1 MPTAPSDQTT
11 GSSDPEPAFSRAIAV
26 EEPGL
31 ARDLLARV
39 TGLSKN
45 AVKDCMIKGGVWRR
59 KNRRTTVRLRRATA
73 AVIPG
78 DHLEIHYDPH
88 LLALVPPEPEL
99 VFRNERYS
107 VWNKPAGTLAQ
118 GTLFADHCAMP
129 RLVQTRLDLKNE
141 PHPVHRLD
149 REALGLMLLA
159 RDADAAARLGALFR
173 NGLVEREYM
182 VVVAGRPSWTEME
195 SDAPLDG
202 RESKSMFRVL
212 QTDRPSDTALVAA
225 RIATGRRHQ
234 IRRHLAGLGYPV
246 LGDPRY
252 GRRNTCAHGLQLLAQ
267 SLAFICPFTKAPMS
281 WSLPPL
287 AFPLPA
293 VRRP

>member
-11 GSSDPEPAFSRAIAV
+11 GPSDPEPAFSRAIAV
-26 EEPGL
+26 ERPGL
-31 ARDLLARV
+31 ARDLLAHV

-45 AVKDCMIKGGVWRR
+45 AVKDCMMKGGVWRR
-59 KNRRTTVRLRRATA
+59 KNGRTAVRLRRATA

-78 DHLEIHYDPH
+78 DRLELHYDPR

-99 VFRNERYS
+99 VFRNARYS

-118 GTLFADHCAMP
+118 GTRFADHCAMP
-129 RLVQTRLDLKNE
+129 RLARTRLGLKAE

-149 REALGLMLLA
+149 REARGLMLLA
-159 RDADAAARLGALFR
+159 HDADAAARLGALFR
-173 NGLVEREYM
+173 DGLVKKEYM
-182 VVVAGRPSWTEME
+182 AVVAGRPSWTEME
-195 SDAPLDG
+195 TDAPLDG

-212 QTDRPSDTALVAA
+212 QTDRPSGTALVAA

-234 IRRHLAGLGYPV
+234 IRRHLAGLEYPV

-252 GRRNTCAHGLQLLAQ
+252 GQRNTCAHGLQLLAQ
-267 SLAFICPFTKAPMS
+267 NLTFICPFTGKSMS

-287 AFPLPA
+287 VFPLPA

>member
-11 GSSDPEPAFSRAIAV
+11 GPSGPEPAFSRAIAV
-26 EEPGL
+26 ERPGL
-31 ARDLLARV
+31 ARDLLAHV

-45 AVKDCMIKGGVWRR
+45 AVKDCMMKGGVWRR
-59 KNRRTTVRLRRATA
+59 KNGRTAVRLRRATA

-78 DHLEIHYDPH
+78 DRLEIHYDPR

-99 VFRNERYS
+99 VFRNARYS

-118 GTLFADHCAMP
+118 GTRFADHCAMP
-129 RLVQTRLDLKNE
+129 RLARTRLGLKAE

-149 REALGLMLLA
+149 QEARGLMLLA
-159 RDADAAARLGALFR
+159 HDADAAARLGALFR
-173 NGLVEREYM
+173 DGLVKKGYM
-182 VVVAGRPSWTEME
+182 AVVAGRPSWMEME
-195 SDAPLDG
+195 TDAPLDG
-202 RESKSMFRVL
+202 KESKSMFRVL
-212 QTDRPSDTALVAA
+212 QTDRPSGTALVAA

-252 GRRNTCAHGLQLLAQ
+252 GQRNTCAHGLQLLAQ
-267 SLAFICPFTKAPMS
+267 NLTFICPFTGKSMS

-287 AFPLPA
+287 VFPLPA

>member
-11 GSSDPEPAFSRAIAV
+11 GPSGPEPAFSRAIAV
-26 EEPGL
+26 ERPGL
-31 ARDLLARV
+31 ARDLLAHV

-45 AVKDCMIKGGVWRR
+45 AVKDCMMKGGVWRR
-59 KNRRTTVRLRRATA
+59 KNGRTAVRLRRATA

-78 DHLEIHYDPH
+78 DRLEIHYDPR

-99 VFRNERYS
+99 VFRNARYS

-118 GTLFADHCAMP
+118 GTRFADHCAMP
-129 RLVQTRLDLKNE
+129 RLARTRLGLKAE

-149 REALGLMLLA
+149 QEARGLMLLA
-159 RDADAAARLGALFR
+159 HDADAAARLGALFR
-173 NGLVEREYM
+173 DGLVKKEYM
-182 VVVAGRPSWTEME
+182 AVVAGRPSWTEME
-195 SDAPLDG
+195 TGAPLDG

-212 QTDRPSDTALVAA
+212 QTDRPSGTALVAA

-234 IRRHLAGLGYPV
+234 IRRHLAGLRYPV

-252 GRRNTCAHGLQLLAQ
+252 GQRNTCAHGLQLLAQ
-267 SLAFICPFTKAPMS
+267 NLTFICPFTGKSMS

-287 AFPLPA
+287 VFPLPA
-293 VRRP
+293 VRWP